1 MRLSSVIS
9 STFANALVVFTV
21 AACNDAPSAVSHES
35 MHDAAQVRAM
45 AAKSTALSPSTAT
58 LVKKLHSA
66 TARYHS
72 TDQATKAGYEVAS
85 PCVAAPGLGGMGFHW
100 VNNGA
105 VDPVFN
111 PMEPEAVLYA
121 PNADGELKLVAVE
134 FIVINVGQ
142 PAPTFGDQPFD
153 VGGTPIPVP
162 HWSLH
167 VWLHKDNPSG
177 IFAPFN
183 PTVVCPS

>member
-1 MRLSSVIS
+1 MRVSSPIS
-9 STFANALVVFTV
+9 MSIAALAVFSITS
-21 AACNDAPSAVSHES
+21 CNDAPSAVSHES
-35 MHDAAQVRAM
+35 LHDAAQLRAM
-45 AAKSTALSPSTAT
+45 AATSSSLSPTTAQ
-58 LVKKLHSA
+58 LVKKLHAA

-72 TDQATKAGYEVAS
+72 QDQATAAGYEVAS
-85 PCVAAPGLGGMGFHW
+85 PCVAVPGLGGMGFHW
-100 VNNGA
+100 VDNGE
-105 VDPVFN
+105 VDPVYN
-111 PMEPEAVLYA
+111 PMVPEAVLYA

-142 PAPTFGDQPFD
+142 ARPSFGDQLFD
-153 VGGTPIPVP
+153 IGGTPIPVP

-183 PTVVCPS
+183 PDVVCPS